1 MSETPWRDPDGVWI
15 ADPDRILILED
26 VETYGGATV
35 IDGEGRQVTVIR
47 MDVVVQVGD
56 DRTSKTMHLLFPRE
70 MVPDLMRSIR
80 KADQFIAAHPG
91 PVT

>member
-15 ADPDRILILED
+15 ADPNSVLLLMD
-26 VETYGGATV
+26 VESHGGANVLTSSGQS
-35 IDGEGRQVTVIR
+35 ITVIR

-56 DRTSKTMHLLFPRE
+56 DRSDRVMHLMFPRE

-80 KADQFIAAHPG
+80 LADQFVAEHPG
-91 PVT
+91 PVA